1 MLRDDYRV
9 IVQVQP
15 TGSAL
20 PAADCLIALHALRSY
35 EAVAGWRER
44 FGRRPL
50 AVVLTGTDLYRDLAS
65 DAHAGQS
72 LEWADRLV
80 VLQEHGVH
88 DLPPPHRG
96 KASVIYQSAPRL
108 VPAAKPTR
116 RLNCIFV
123 GHLRPEKAPLTALDA
138 WKQIPA
144 DAPVRLT
151 MVGGAT
157 DASLAAVVRDRD
169 RLDERIR
176 WLGSR
181 PHAWTRQAIKHAHL
195 LIVPSRME
203 GGANVIVEAVTAG
216 TAVLASRVAGN
227 LGMLGPSYSGYFP
240 QSDPS
245 VLARLVMRCRTEPD
259 FLADLARQCRT
270 RAELFTP
277 ERERAGLAA
286 LLRELL

>member
-1 MLRDDYRV
+1 M
-9 IVQVQP
+9 QP

-20 PAADCLIALHALRSY
+20 PAADCLIALHARRSY

-50 AVVLTGTDLYRDLAS
+50 VVVLTGTDLYRDLGS

-88 DLPPPHRG
+88 DLPPQHRG
-96 KASVIYQSAPRL
+96 NARVIYQSAPRL
-108 VPAAKPTR
+108 VPAPKSTR

-157 DASLAAVVRDRD
+157 DASLSAVVRDRD
-169 RLDERIR
+169 RLDERVR

-181 PHAWTRQAIKHAHL
+181 PHAWTRQAIKRAHL

-259 FLADLARQCRT
+259 FLADLAGQCRT

-277 ERERAGLAA
+277 EREHAALTA

>member
-20 PAADCLIALHALRSY
+20 PAADCLIALHARRSH
-35 EAVAGWRER
+35 EAVARWRER

-50 AVVLTGTDLYRDLAS
+50 AVVLTGTDLYRDLAA
-65 DAHAGQS
+65 DADARQS
-72 LEWADRLV
+72 LQWADRLV

-88 DLPPPHRG
+88 DLPPRHRG
-96 KASVIYQSAPRL
+96 RARVIYQSAPQL
-108 VPAAKPTR
+108 VPAPKPAM

-123 GHLRPEKAPLTALDA
+123 GHLRPEKDPLTALDA

-144 DAPVRLT
+144 DAPARLT
-151 MVGGAT
+151 IVGGAI
-157 DASLAAVVRDRD
+157 DASLAAAVRDRE
-169 RLDERIR
+169 RLDHRIR

-181 PHAWTRQAIKHAHL
+181 PHGWTRQAIKRAHL
-195 LIVPSRME
+195 LIVPSLME

-216 TAVLASRVAGN
+216 TAVLASRVPGN
-227 LGMLGPSYSGYFP
+227 VGMLGASYSGYFP
-240 QSDPS
+240 RSDPS
-245 VLARLVMRCRTEPD
+245 LLARLVLRCRTESG
-259 FLADLARQCRT
+259 LVADLAGQCQT

-277 ERERAGLAA
+277 ERERASLTG